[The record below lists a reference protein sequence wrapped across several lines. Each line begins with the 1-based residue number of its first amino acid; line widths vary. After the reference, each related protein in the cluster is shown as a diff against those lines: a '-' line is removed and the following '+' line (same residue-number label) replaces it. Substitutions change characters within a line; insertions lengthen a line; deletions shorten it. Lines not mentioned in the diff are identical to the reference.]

1 MRKFWS
7 GSYLAIILLFI
18 YIPIAVLIIFSFND
32 EKSLSSFSWG
42 SLFWYKQLIKD
53 RSLIESII
61 SSLLVATISTIVA
74 VIIGTFAAIGLSKS
88 SRVTKNITLSVSN
101 IPLIN
106 ADIVT
111 AVSLMMLFFSLG
123 FNFGIFS
130 LIMAHISFNIPYAI
144 ITILPRLKKVRNE
157 LIEASLDLGASPWY
171 TLRKII
177 LPLIRPAIIGAAAIC
192 FAMSFD
198 DFIISYFTG
207 GSTTNVATHIYT
219 LRRITP
225 TIAAFGTI
233 LISIVSFVII
243 TWNGYRFIKTGLGIR
258 NDKILKGKYRD
269 KKVIKMENF
278 LVNYYLK
285 LNNLKRKL
293 KYETKDFLM
302 KKIYT
307 LEHRLEK
314 EQEWLIDT
322 KMRIIGKR
330 NNREK
335 LQEKIR
341 EKYYW
346 LTKVPWRFIT
356 IISIAFGSLGLLT
369 ALYIKNNIYDLKLGI
384 WSGYISDNV
393 INEFQKEHNVKIK
406 KETYDSNE
414 MLYSKMA
421 TTNYDL
427 VVPSEYMLTKLIDE
441 SRIEKLDWN
450 RLLAL
455 DNKTIKNQRP
465 KDSVISKYLEDN
477 KLSNSRILLNYINY
491 DLGEKMAKIQLKSNN
506 RDENFIDYGI
516 PYFWGDL
523 TLIFNLEKPNNKK
536 WLQEKGVKFTSN
548 GYIDENTLS
557 WDIIFQAAYDNKNIF
572 LNNDIKNL
580 YAIAFQK
587 INQGV
592 SPKNKKEVEQAT
604 KLLQELIV
612 KHKKNV
618 TLQNDEI
625 IDSVNRP
632 YNKNIENQLFDVA
645 FMYNGDAVSTFLDK
659 EGNVQNRNFVVA
671 RPRKKDENNK
681 KEYSTG
687 IWIDTLAITKNSPN
701 KDLAYKFIQFL
712 MKDKIQMQLS
722 SEMGYT
728 SGIQYALNRLTDND
742 GDFGGI
748 KQVFLP
754 AINKNDTIFTD
765 YLLEEIVDQYNQKI
779 LSK

>member
-1 MRKFWS
+1 MKKFWS
-7 GSYLAIILLFI
+7 GSYLALILFFI
-18 YIPIAVLIIFSFND
+18 YIPITVLIIFSFND
-32 EKSLSSFSWG
+32 EKSLSSFAWG
-42 SLFWYKQLIKD
+42 SLFWYKQLVND

-101 IPLIN
+101 IPIIN

-157 LIEASLDLGASPWY
+157 LIEASLDLGASPWF

-207 GSTTNVATHIYT
+207 GSTTNVATYIYT

-243 TWNGYRFIKTGLGIR
+243 SWNGYRFIKMSLSIR

-269 KKVIKMENF
+269 KKVIKMENY
-278 LVNYYLK
+278 LVSYYLK
-285 LNNLKRKL
+285 LNSLKRKL
-293 KYETKDFLM
+293 KYETNDFLM
-302 KKIYT
+302 KRIYT
-307 LEHRLEK
+307 LENKLEK
-314 EQEWLIDT
+314 EQQWLNDT
-322 KMRIIGKR
+322 RIRIIGRR

-335 LQEKIR
+335 LQEKMR

-384 WSGYISDNV
+384 WSDYISDKV
-393 INEFQKEHNVKIK
+393 INEFEKEHNIKIK

-450 RLLAL
+450 RLVAL
-455 DNKTIKNQRP
+455 DNTSINKN
-465 KDSVISKYLEDN
+465 IEGYGEFEKYLKQYPLNN
-477 KLSNSRILLNYINY
+477 KILLNYMNY
-491 DLGEKMAKIQLKSNN
+491 DLGEKMARIQLKGDNQG
-506 RDENFIDYGI
+506 ENFIDYAI

-523 TLIFNLEKPNNKK
+523 TIIFNLEKPKNKD
-536 WLQEKGVKFTSN
+536 WLQDKGIKFNDN
-548 GYIDENTLS
+548 GDIDEDTLS
-557 WDIIFQAAYDNKNIF
+557 WDIIFQAAKDNKNIF

-592 SPKNKKEVEQAT
+592 SPNNKQEVKQAT
-604 KLLQELIV
+604 ELLEELIIN
-612 KHKKNV
+612 HKKNV

-632 YNKNIENQLFDVA
+632 YNKNTEDQLFDVA

-659 EGNVQNRNFVVA
+659 EGDVQERKFVVS
-671 RPRKKDENNK
+671 RPRKKDENNNK
-681 KEYSTG
+681 PYSTG
-687 IWIDTLAITKNSPN
+687 IWIDSLAITKNSQN

-728 SGIQYALNRLTDND
+728 SAIQYALDELTTDD
-742 GDFGGI
+742 GAFKSI
-748 KQVFLP
+748 KQVFIP
-754 AINKNDTIFTD
+754 AINKNDDVFTD
-765 YLLEEIVDQYNQKI
+765 YLLEEIVDQYNRKI